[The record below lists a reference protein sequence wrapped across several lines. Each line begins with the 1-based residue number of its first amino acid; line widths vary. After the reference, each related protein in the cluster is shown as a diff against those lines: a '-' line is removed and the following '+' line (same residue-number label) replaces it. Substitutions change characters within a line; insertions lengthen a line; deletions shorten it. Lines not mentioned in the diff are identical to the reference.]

1 MADIPIPVLALVFI
15 VVGPGYALGAYFA
28 FTSTVEPPPLLVGA
42 AIALFVWGS
51 LINAGADFYKDG
63 FKAGKPKAVV
73 TSGPFQLSR
82 HINWFGD
89 WLR

>member
-1 MADIPIPVLALVFI
+1 MLALVFA
-15 VVGPGYALGAYFA
+15 VVGPGYALGAYYA
-28 FTSTVEPPPLLVGA
+28 FTSASEPPHALVGA

-63 FKAGKPKAVV
+63 AKAVV
-73 TSGPFQLSR
+73 TVVTKTVVTGGPFALAR